1 MTHDLLDMTT
11 PGNHVVSFQQAPV
24 LFRSMIQPRCLLVL
38 LLLLS
43 LDAEA
48 QAQQNRLLPTDDWAY
63 ATITRLQRRGHLLDL
78 NPTAP
83 PYRHGDVLAALAKID
98 RTRLSRTEQHWID
111 LLERAF
117 KPVEK
122 EEDEITLGY
131 MFQVGARTINSDQEC
146 LKPSQLVLF

>member
-1 MTHDLLDMTT
+1 
-11 PGNHVVSFQQAPV
+11 
-24 LFRSMIQPRCLLVL
+24 MIQPRCLLVL

-43 LDAEA
+43 LAVEA

-63 ATITRLQRRGHLLDL
+63 GAITRLQRRGHLLEL
-78 NPTAP
+78 NPTSS

-98 RTRLSRTEQHWID
+98 RTRLRRTEQHWVD

-122 EEDEITLGY
+122 QQDEVALGY
-131 MFQVGARTINSDQEC
+131 MVQVGARTINSDRLDVVRPLGDTLNFFWYGTALQVYADAGPFVAEIGI
-146 LKPSQLVLF
+146 